1 MCGTQKRECFDIVE
15 RLLRCKRSIKS
26 LSYSPIEKNP
36 ASQLLCSSLSTWFYK
51 ELSQQLLFIIIDLMV
66 ILKMLF
72 IILKEAA
79 SASSGESQKEI
90 DKLKSENTK
99 LRAESAKYREEAAAT
114 QKKYE
119 KREDDRFERIRDLFS
134 RVLTVCIGSVS
145 IHVHVFS
152 LSHILAYLRA
162 ASRNLHNCFSFKQS
176 YTV

>member
-1 MCGTQKRECFDIVE
+1 MPVFGTQKTECFDIVE
-15 RLLRCKRSIKS
+15 RLLRCKRSIK
-26 LSYSPIEKNP
+26 LKKNP
-36 ASQLLCSSLSTWFYK
+36 AFQLLCSSLSTWFYK

-114 QKKYE
+114 QSKYE

-145 IHVHVFS
+145 IHVFS

-162 ASRNLHNCFSFKQS
+162 ASRNSHNCFSFKQF

>member
-1 MCGTQKRECFDIVE
+1 
-15 RLLRCKRSIKS
+15 
-26 LSYSPIEKNP
+26 
-36 ASQLLCSSLSTWFYK
+36 
-51 ELSQQLLFIIIDLMV
+51 MV

-114 QKKYE
+114 QSKYE

-145 IHVHVFS
+145 IHVFS
-152 LSHILAYLRA
+152 LPHILAYLRIA
-162 ASRNLHNCFSFKQS
+162 RRK
-176 YTV
+176 

>member
-1 MCGTQKRECFDIVE
+1 
-15 RLLRCKRSIKS
+15 
-26 LSYSPIEKNP
+26 
-36 ASQLLCSSLSTWFYK
+36 
-51 ELSQQLLFIIIDLMV
+51 MV
-66 ILKMLF
+66 ILKIPF
-72 IILKEAA
+72 IIFKEAA

-114 QKKYE
+114 QRKYE

-145 IHVHVFS
+145 IHVLC

-162 ASRNLHNCFSFKQS
+162 ASRNLHNCFSFKQF